1 MTFTPTSRDFESSPQ
16 QTTDAAGNLVTVGYR
31 LSGGR
36 MDLGAATTR
45 PVYLDDQRIAVCTPS
60 GMLLCANTTSGQTE
74 RLHDFQSP
82 INALAIC
89 QRLLLVGGE
98 DGKLNMLST

>member
-1 MTFTPTSRDFESSPQ
+1 
-16 QTTDAAGNLVTVGYR
+16 
-31 LSGGR
+31 
-36 MDLGAATTR
+36 MDLGGATTR
-45 PVYLDDQRIAVCTPS
+45 PVYADDQRIAVCTPS

-74 RLHDFQSP
+74 RLHDFHSP

-98 DGKLNMLST
+98 DGKLNMLTVRGW